1 MYGPTVMAQ
10 TGFSANKIGWI
21 SALNNTFGILG
32 TWICAMLIDRVGR
45 RKMLYVGSLGC
56 AASMF
61 IAGGFAKLVADNPD
75 NRLGYG
81 IGTTVFLFIF
91 TMFFSSTWL
100 MVTWIYPTEIFPT
113 EVRTKGNSFAVSGFA
128 VGCAWTTLV
137 NPIMFSRITYNT
149 FWIFGIL
156 NFIYP
161 VLIWA
166 FYPETA
172 KRSLETMDFLFASK
186 SPFAWEEEKM
196 LEKLITEHGGKLT
209 LQDVLD
215 DSDEKEEKTIEQRA
229 EVAKA

>member
-1 MYGPTVMAQ
+1 MYGPTVLAQ
-10 TGFSANKIGWI
+10 AGWSAHKIGWI

-45 RKMLYVGSLGC
+45 RMMLYVGSFGC

-61 IAGGFAKLVADNPD
+61 IAGAFAKLVHDHPENSV
-75 NRLGYG
+75 GYG
-81 IGTTVFLFIF
+81 IGMTVFLFLF

-100 MVTWIYPTEIFPT
+100 MVTWVYPTEIFPT
-113 EVRTKGNSFAVSGFA
+113 EVRTKGNSFAVAGFA
-128 VGCAWTTLV
+128 IGCAWTTLV
-137 NPIMFSRITYNT
+137 NPIMFSKIAYNT
-149 FWIFGIL
+149 FWIFGCL

-172 KRSLETMDFLFASK
+172 KRTLETMDFLFASR

-209 LQDVLD
+209 LHDVIPD
-215 DSDEKEEKTIEQRA
+215 EVPVEKEEIEHA
-229 EVAKA
+229 